1 MKKNIIICVL
11 AILMCLLLVGC
22 GEKDDN
28 KETNNLTNEIDQSTY
43 TYSEDDDIYGDGLVE
58 EYDENA
64 YDEEN

>member
-28 KETNNLTNEIDQSTY
+28 KETNNTTNEIDQSTY